1 VGGRD
6 NADCETMVDV
16 FLAVVLQSRWSI
28 IEIYEER
35 TATCQRERVSL
46 FMRGSIPQRNRDA
59 W

>member
-1 VGGRD
+1 
-6 NADCETMVDV
+6 MVDV

-46 FMRGSIPQRNRDA
+46 FMRGSIPQRNQDA